1 MVANLGMDRIGEI
14 ERSGPHA
21 EVEHLALG
29 GEDVDLLVV
38 QLDLERMQKLL
49 RILDLVARGP
59 IETALEGVDLVIQAL
74 GAGVLASAR
83 TARAFV
89 EPMRGDAIF
98 GLLVHL
104 VRANLNLER
113 TGRGT
118 DDRGVQALVVV
129 GLGHVDVILEA
140 PGHGRPQGVR
150 GAERGIAIDDALGDH
165 AQSDQVVDLGELL
178 AFALHLLI
186 DRPVVLGAARDLIA
200 LDTGALQLV
209 VECLDGLGQEA
220 LAGLAALAHHTGDAL
235 VRLGLEVEERQIL
248 ELPLDGAHAQAV
260 GERRVNVHGLARL
273 EQAAIGGQR
282 RQGTH
287 VVQSVGELD
296 DDHADVAAHREEH
309 LAQVERLLA
318 VHGIDVDVGE
328 LGHAVH
334 KIGDSRAEE
343 RRDVRE
349 RGGGVLDRV
358 VQQCRANYV
367 ADHLELGQDDGHLYR
382 MVDVG
387 LAATA
392 LLRAMLLGGETVRLL
407 DKGAILLPHVLAHQ

>member
-1 MVANLGMDRIGEI
+1 
-14 ERSGPHA
+14 
-21 EVEHLALG
+21 
-29 GEDVDLLVV
+29 
-38 QLDLERMQKLL
+38 
-49 RILDLVARGP
+49 
-59 IETALEGVDLVIQAL
+59 
-74 GAGVLASAR
+74 
-83 TARAFV
+83 
-89 EPMRGDAIF
+89 MR
-98 GLLVHL
+98 
-104 VRANLNLER
+104 R
-113 TGRGT
+113 
-118 DDRGVQALVVV
+118 
-129 GLGHVDVILEA
+129 
-140 PGHGRPQGVR
+140 
-150 GAERGIAIDDALGDH
+150 
-165 AQSDQVVDLGELL
+165 
-178 AFALHLLI
+178 
-186 DRPVVLGAARDLIA
+186 
-200 LDTGALQLV
+200 
-209 VECLDGLGQEA
+209 
-220 LAGLAALAHHTGDAL
+220 
-235 VRLGLEVEERQIL
+235 
-248 ELPLDGAHAQAV
+248 
-260 GERRVNVHGLARL
+260 
-273 EQAAIGGQR
+273 AIGGQR

-367 ADHLELGQDDGHLYR
+367 AVHLELGQDDGHLYR

-392 LLRAMLLGGETVRLL
+392 LLRAMLLSGETVRLLDRRANYVAVHLELGQDDGHLYRMVDVGLAATALLRAMLLSGETVRLL